1 MNQKELPLKFE
12 QIRTFGKVFADTRT
26 LIRENFIVFFKC
38 ILFLVGPIALF
49 TCTMHQFYK
58 VNIIGD
64 DGADWSHIGS
74 YVAASTIYT
83 QLRWVINGLVTA
95 IVVSHFIKVYREYGP
110 GKFEVHD
117 VTKSIAKDFGGSIIT
132 AIVVLIGVTVISIV
146 VAGLIFG
153 VAQLSPAGGVML
165 IALGFVGYVLVRFPF
180 WYFVYSIFHARL
192 SSEKKLNPFNGIA
205 LAAKM
210 FSGNW
215 WFTWVVFAC
224 MWAMLMGL
232 GYLVS
237 LPAELFGDF
246 VSLYDYDL
254 YHNENIDWKLVESIL
269 TSLAE
274 FARTLIYSVSCAAVA
289 LHFYSLKERKDGQGT
304 MEMLEQIGKNKDED
318 HIELTY

>member
-1 MNQKELPLKFE
+1 MNQKDLPLKFE

-26 LIRENFIVFFKC
+26 LIRENFVVFFKC

-74 YVAASTIYT
+74 YAAASTIYE
-83 QLRWVINGLVTA
+83 QLRWVINGLVTS
-95 IVVSHFIKVYREYGP
+95 IVVSHFIKVYREFGP
-110 GKFEVHD
+110 GKFDVHD
-117 VTKSIAKDFGGSIIT
+117 VTKSIAKDFGGSLFT
-132 AIVVLIGVTVISIV
+132 AIVVLIAVTIISVV

-153 VAQLSPAGGVML
+153 VAQLSPAGGIML
-165 IALGFVGYVLVRFPF
+165 IFLGYIGYILVRFPF

-192 SSEKKLNPFNGIA
+192 SGPTKVNPFTGIA
-205 LAAKM
+205 IAAKY
-210 FSGNW
+210 FKGNW
-215 WFTWVVFAC
+215 WVTWVIFGC
-224 MWAMLMGL
+224 MWAMLMAL

-237 LPAELFGDF
+237 LPAELFGGII
-246 VSLYDYDL
+246 SLYDYDL
-254 YHNENIDWKLVESIL
+254 YRNENIDWKLIESIL

-274 FARTLIYSVSCAAVA
+274 FARTLIYSVFCAAIA
-289 LHFYSLKERKDGQGT
+289 LHMYSCKEKKDGLGT
-304 MEMLEQIGKNKDED
+304 MTMLDQIGKNKDDD

>member
-12 QIRTFGKVFADTRT
+12 QIRTFGNVFADTRK
-26 LIRENFIVFFKC
+26 LIRENFVVFFKT
-38 ILFLVGPIALF
+38 ILFLVGPVALF

-95 IVVSHFIKVYREYGP
+95 IVVSHFMKVYKEYGP
-110 GKFEVHD
+110 GKFDVND
-117 VTKSIAKDFGGSIIT
+117 VTKSIAKDFGGSLVT
-132 AIVVLIGVTVISIV
+132 AIVVLLGVTVISIV

-153 VAQLSPAGGVML
+153 VAQLSPAGGILL
-165 IALGFVGYVLVRFPF
+165 IALGYVGYILLRFPF
-180 WYFVYSIFHARL
+180 WYFVYSIFTARL
-192 SSEKKLNPFNGIA
+192 AGPKKLNVFSGIA
-205 LAAKM
+205 FAAKV

-215 WFTWVVFAC
+215 WFTWVVFFC
-224 MWAMLMGL
+224 MWGMLMAL

-237 LPAELFGDF
+237 LPAELGDNI
-246 VSLYDYDL
+246 LQMYDYNLAHDP
-254 YHNENIDWKLVESIL
+254 EIDWKLIESIL

-274 FARTLIYSVSCAAVA
+274 FARTLIYSVFSAAIT
-289 LHFYSLKERKDGQGT
+289 LHFYSMKEKKDGQGT
-304 MEMLEQIGKNKDED
+304 MALLSQIGTTKDDD